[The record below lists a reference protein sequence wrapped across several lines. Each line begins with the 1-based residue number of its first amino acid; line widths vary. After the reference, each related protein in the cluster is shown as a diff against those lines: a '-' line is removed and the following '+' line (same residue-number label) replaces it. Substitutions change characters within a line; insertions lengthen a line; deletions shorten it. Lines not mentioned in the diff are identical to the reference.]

1 MCFLFKLFLFTN
13 VLSSMSTVV
22 VVNKIFSCFSTY
34 ELQKMLDYVVPT
46 VVYSVPDSSL
56 QDFVDYASTILQE
69 IDISYDFENI
79 PIIVSDDTETLPKHL
94 SENFIVYLE
103 NDLFEKCLSKQ
114 IFRIFPELENQ
125 VKDYCDNKN
134 ISYNE
139 FTHSLIYIFLQTL
152 YNPITPISTIAPST
166 IAPTP
171 SITTYKLSSSSNLKV
186 YVKSTLVFVTVIYM
200 L

>member
-13 VLSSMSTVV
+13 VLLSMSTVIV
-22 VVNKIFSCFSTY
+22 NNKIFSCFSTN

-69 IDISYDFENI
+69 IDVSYDFENI
-79 PIIVSDDTETLPKHL
+79 PVIVSDDAETLPKHL

-139 FTHSLIYIFLQTL
+139 FTHSLIYILLQTL
-152 YNPITPISTIAPST
+152 YNPIVAISTT
-166 IAPTP
+166 VPTP
-171 SITTYKLSSSSNLKV
+171 SITSYKLSSSSNLKV

>member
-13 VLSSMSTVV
+13 VLLSMSTVIV
-22 VVNKIFSCFSTY
+22 NNKIFSCFSTN

-79 PIIVSDDTETLPKHL
+79 PIIVSDDTE
-94 SENFIVYLE
+94 NFIVYLE

-114 IFRIFPELENQ
+114 IFRIFPELENE
-125 VKDYCDNKN
+125 VKNYCDNKN

-139 FTHSLIYIFLQTL
+139 FTHSIIYMLLQTL
-152 YNPITPISTIAPST
+152 YNPVTPVSTISPTT
-166 IAPTP
+166 ISPTP
-171 SITTYKLSSSSNLKV
+171 ATTTYKLSSLSNLKA
-186 YVKSTLVFVTVIYM
+186 YVKSTLVFVTVIYINHVCI
-200 L
+200 

>member
-1 MCFLFKLFLFTN
+1 
-13 VLSSMSTVV
+13 
-22 VVNKIFSCFSTY
+22 
-34 ELQKMLDYVVPT
+34 MLGYVVPT

-79 PIIVSDDTETLPKHL
+79 PIIVSDDAETLPKHL

-125 VKDYCDNKN
+125 VKDYCNNKN

-139 FTHSLIYIFLQTL
+139 FTHSLQKIYDECGAL
-152 YNPITPISTIAPST
+152 
-166 IAPTP
+166 
-171 SITTYKLSSSSNLKV
+171 
-186 YVKSTLVFVTVIYM
+186 
-200 L
+200 

>member
-1 MCFLFKLFLFTN
+1 MCFLFGLFLFTN
-13 VLSSMSTVV
+13 VLASMSTVV
-22 VVNKIFSCFSTY
+22 VVNKIFSCFLTY

-69 IDISYDFENI
+69 IDVSYDFENI
-79 PIIVSDDTETLPKHL
+79 PVIVSDDAETLPKRL

-139 FTHSLIYIFLQTL
+139 FTHSLIYILLQTL

>member
-13 VLSSMSTVV
+13 VLLSMSTVIV
-22 VVNKIFSCFSTY
+22 NNKIFSCFSTN

-79 PIIVSDDTETLPKHL
+79 PIIVSDDAETLPKRL

-139 FTHSLIYIFLQTL
+139 FTHSLIYILLQTL
-152 YNPITPISTIAPST
+152 YTPITPISTV
-166 IAPTP
+166 APTP

>member
-1 MCFLFKLFLFTN
+1 
-13 VLSSMSTVV
+13 MSTVIV
-22 VVNKIFSCFSTY
+22 NNKIFSCFSTN

-79 PIIVSDDTETLPKHL
+79 PIIVSDDAETLPKHL

-139 FTHSLIYIFLQTL
+139 FTHSLIYILLQTL
-152 YNPITPISTIAPST
+152 YNPITPISTIAPTT

>member
-1 MCFLFKLFLFTN
+1 MN
-13 VLSSMSTVV
+13 
-22 VVNKIFSCFSTY
+22 
-34 ELQKMLDYVVPT
+34 
-46 VVYSVPDSSL
+46 
-56 QDFVDYASTILQE
+56 
-69 IDISYDFENI
+69 
-79 PIIVSDDTETLPKHL
+79 DDTESLPKRL
-94 SENFIVYLE
+94 SENFIIYLE

-114 IFRIFPELENQ
+114 IFRIFPELENE

-139 FTHSLIYIFLQTL
+139 FTHSLIYILLQTL
-152 YNPITPISTIAPST
+152 YNPITPISTV
-166 IAPTP
+166 APTP